1 MENGAILDEQITAS
15 SQFNS
20 DHAPFQ
26 GRLHF
31 QETTSKAGSW
41 TAGTE
46 DHLQWL
52 QVDLGS
58 QYTKVTRVATQGRND
73 FAQWVTKYKLTYS
86 DDGVSFHYYRE
97 QGQTADKV
105 WLRFLS
111 FYWGR
116 LYFTQFIWCDDE
128 KTHEDRSFKV
138 PIRPTGFL

>member
-15 SQFNS
+15 SQVNS

-41 TAGTE
+41 TAGTK

-86 DDGVSFHYYRE
+86 DDGVSFQYYRE

-105 WLRFLS
+105 W
-111 FYWGR
+111 
-116 LYFTQFIWCDDE
+116 
-128 KTHEDRSFKV
+128 
-138 PIRPTGFL
+138 